1 MEEYRNII
9 LYLNTLK
16 KEIEKGKDKN
26 DLFFTIEM
34 IEENIKNN
42 LERKKEDLKY
52 QLEHI
57 QHDLDLSK
65 YLEENKEGG
74 KNEN

>member
-16 KEIEKGKDKN
+16 KEIEKGKDKK

-42 LERKKEDLKY
+42 LERKKKELKY
-52 QLEHI
+52 QLEKVD
-57 QHDLDLSK
+57 HDIEL
-65 YLEENKEGG
+65 LEHFEKEG
-74 KNEN
+74 K

>member
-16 KEIEKGKDKN
+16 KEIEKGKEKK

-52 QLEHI
+52 LIEHVEHDMSTLEYF
-57 QHDLDLSK
+57 K
-65 YLEENKEGG
+65 KEL
-74 KNEN
+74 